1 LKSKHLQIIYL
12 LAFFLFTSSI
22 CHAIVPEYVNFQGF
36 LTDSNGDTVPDDSYT
51 ITFSLWDGENE
62 TNNKLWED
70 TQVQSVERGVYSVSL
85 GPFPYTL
92 TFAEPYY
99 LGININ
105 GEGFLKINNKFM
117 PLAST
122 WTAFRSNTSGGRLV
136 KSVNN
141 DYTLTMN
148 DDIVLVTGN
157 TTITLPQASSFKGRI
172 FTIKKSDSA
181 NTVSIVSTNGETL
194 NGTDISNGTALTLNE
209 QFYDVS
215 VISDG
220 TNWLSI
226 GFSMSDLSVST
237 QQINYLGKVTSDIQ
251 NQLSDKQESISGAA
265 STVTNTNLDTDR
277 ALISNDSGKIVV
289 SNVTSTELGYISGVT
304 SNVQTQL
311 GARALEINVL
321 KKDGSAGLTSNW
333 DAGSYTIKTRS
344 FESDVSNGTAPLKV
358 ESSTLVSNLNADQ
371 LDGKDA
377 PTGSIVGTTDPQTL
391 TNKTLTSPDINGG
404 TIDNTSIGATTPNS
418 ANFTTLSVSDVTT
431 LTGTVTM
438 KNNIMQL
445 SNTTLLTIATQGR
458 KITIPDTSGIVVV
471 ATNDG
476 TTNGE
481 ITVTTQQINY
491 LGKVTSD
498 IQNQLNAKQVSIS
511 GAASTV
517 TNTNLD
523 TDRAL
528 ISNDSG
534 KIVVSNVTSTEL
546 GYISGVTSNVQTQ
559 LGARA
564 LDSKVLKRDGSVGLT
579 SNWDAG
585 SYTITTS
592 VFESDVSTGTTFEG
606 RIINPCFKS

>member
-1 LKSKHLQIIYL
+1 MKSKHLQIIYL